1 MSNDWVTRQTLLQRA
16 KNPDDH
22 QAWDE
27 FISYYENFIQVL
39 IFKMNYKGQ
48 DTDDL
53 TQVILLNLW
62 RNLATYDKQKAS
74 FRNWMGAVIRNTTYN
89 YYRKQSNIAKRE
101 KEGMAEFLESMP
113 ESDLDELIEREWKTY
128 ISELAL
134 KKMKELFSGKA
145 VEVFELS
152 LQGISSEEISERV
165 DLKKDS
171 VYVLKNR
178 VKKKFME
185 EVRALV
191 AELEY

>member
-16 KNPDDH
+16 KNQDDQ
-22 QAWDE
+22 QAWEE
-27 FISYYENFIQVL
+27 FISYYKSFIKAL
-39 IFKMNYKGQ
+39 IYKLKFAGT
-48 DTDDL
+48 DTEDL
-53 TQVILLNLW
+53 TQLILLNLW
-62 RNLATYDKQKAS
+62 KTLANYDKEKAS
-74 FRNWMGAVIRNTTYN
+74 FRNWMGTVIRNTTFN

-101 KEGMAEFLESMP
+101 QEGVAAFLEQTP
-113 ESDLDELIEREWKTY
+113 ESELDDLIEREWKTY

-145 VEVFELS
+145 IEVFELS
-152 LQGISSEEISERV
+152 LQGMSSEEIGV
-165 DLKKDS
+165 KLDLKKDS

-191 AELEY
+191 TELEY

>member
-22 QAWDE
+22 QAWEE
-27 FISYYENFIQVL
+27 FTSYYQNFIQTL
-39 IFKMNYKGQ
+39 IYKMRFQGD
-48 DTDDL
+48 DTADL
-53 TQVILLNLW
+53 TQIILLNLW
-62 RNLATYDKQKAS
+62 KTLAGYDNEKAS
-74 FRNWMGAVIRNTTYN
+74 FRNWMGAVIRNTTFN
-89 YYRKQSNIAKRE
+89 YYRKQSNIAKKE
-101 KEGMAEFLESMP
+101 KEGVIEFLDATP
-113 ESDLDELIEREWKTY
+113 ESDLDDLIEKEWKTY

-134 KKMKELFSGKA
+134 KKMRELFSGKA
-145 VEVFELS
+145 IEVFELS
-152 LQGISSEEISERV
+152 LKGISSEEIGAKL

-191 AELEY
+191 KELEY

>member
-27 FISYYENFIQVL
+27 FTSYYKNFIQTL
-39 IFKMNYKGQ
+39 IYKMRFQGD
-48 DTDDL
+48 DTEDL
-53 TQVILLNLW
+53 TQIILLNLW
-62 RNLATYDKQKAS
+62 KTLAGYDKEKAS
-74 FRNWMGAVIRNTTYN
+74 FRNWMGAVIRNTTFN

-101 KEGMAEFLESMP
+101 KEGVAEFLDAMP
-113 ESDLDELIEREWKTY
+113 ESDLDDLIEREWKTY

-134 KKMKELFSGKA
+134 KKMRELFSGKA
-145 VEVFELS
+145 IEVFELS
-152 LQGISSEEISERV
+152 LKGVSSEEIGESL

-191 AELEY
+191 KELEY

>member
-27 FISYYENFIQVL
+27 FTSYYRNFIQTL
-39 IFKMNYKGQ
+39 IYKMRFQGS
-48 DTDDL
+48 DTEDL
-53 TQVILLNLW
+53 TQIILLNLW
-62 RNLATYDKQKAS
+62 KTLASYDKEKAS
-74 FRNWMGAVIRNTTYN
+74 FRNWMGAVIRNTTFN
-89 YYRKQSNIAKRE
+89 YYRKKSNIAKRE
-101 KEGMAEFLESMP
+101 KEGVAEFLEAMP
-113 ESDLDELIEREWKTY
+113 ESDLDDLIEREWKTY

-134 KKMKELFSGKA
+134 KKMRELFSGKA
-145 VEVFELS
+145 IEVFELS
-152 LQGISSEEISERV
+152 LKGMPSEEIGEKLE
-165 DLKKDS
+165 LKKDS

-191 AELEY
+191 KELEY

>member
-27 FISYYENFIQVL
+27 FTSYYKNFIQTL
-39 IFKMNYKGQ
+39 IYKMRFQGD
-48 DTDDL
+48 DTEDL
-53 TQVILLNLW
+53 TQIILLNLW
-62 RNLATYDKQKAS
+62 KTLANYDKEKAS
-74 FRNWMGAVIRNTTYN
+74 FRNWMGAVIRNTTFN

-101 KEGMAEFLESMP
+101 KEGVVEFLDAMP
-113 ESDLDELIEREWKTY
+113 ESDLDDLIEREWKTY

-134 KKMKELFSGKA
+134 KKMRELFSGKA
-145 VEVFELS
+145 IEVFELS
-152 LQGISSEEISERV
+152 LKGVSSEEIGEKL

-191 AELEY
+191 KELEY